1 MIADALY
8 FVSEQLDNFL
18 KRKTS
23 REKLVVKLS
32 GLVTPE
38 GGISVTEDD
47 ILVLS
52 VVNIAEEGSIANQ
65 SNIKRQGNGF
75 QKQAPPVYLNMY
87 LLVSALFKDDQYKTG
102 LHWLS
107 LAINFFQ
114 EHPCFI
120 SSQIE
125 MPKGVDKLSFE
136 LVNLDIDNMSRFW
149 GALGARYQPSVI
161 YKMRM
166 LKISSD
172 TMEAVLP
179 EITDTKIK
187 TNSS

>member
-1 MIADALY
+1 MIADALN
-8 FVSEQLDNFL
+8 FVTNQLDSFL

-23 REKLVVKLS
+23 RKESIVKLS
-32 GLVTPE
+32 GLVTPDGSIAIAE
-38 GGISVTEDD
+38 ED

-65 SNIKRQGNGF
+65 SNIKRQGNSF
-75 QKQAPPVYLNMY
+75 QKQAPPVYLNVY
-87 LLVSALFKDDQYKTG
+87 LLVSTLFKDEKYETG

-114 EHPCFI
+114 QNPYFI
-120 SSQIE
+120 SSQTE
-125 MPKGVDKLSFE
+125 MPNGVDKLNFE

-172 TMEAVLP
+172 TMEGVLP
-179 EITDTKIK
+179 EITETGIK
-187 TNSS
+187 TNPS